1 MTETTTTSSGRPVV
15 TAFEWVP
22 EFARG
27 LVRDLRVRWALEEIG
42 QPYDS
47 ELLNARAPRPEEY
60 LARQPFDQVPAF
72 NDGELRIFETGAIL
86 LYLGEQDAAPAADR
100 GRRPAGRA
108 ISWLFSALN
117 SVEPFV
123 TRITHYDLFHK
134 DKPWMP
140 DAREAS
146 LGLCRQKLKR
156 LTDALDGKDWLA
168 GPFSVADIA
177 MVTVLNN
184 LRHTDLVAGIPGA
197 RRISPARRRNARPT
211 SARSMRSTPTSPRT
225 RLRGERHVRQRIPDP
240 RPGGQEGRLPGRG
253 RKVLGDRQGLRRA
266 RAGRGV
272 GSRRQGRPVD
282 RLPPRGRTSPRARRW
297 CSRGSSGPTGQPPTP
312 ARTR

>member
-1 MTETTTTSSGRPVV
+1 MTETQRAVV

-42 QPYDS
+42 RPYET
-47 ELLNARAPRPEEY
+47 ELLNARAPRPDAY

-72 NDGELRIFETGAIL
+72 TDGDLQIFETGAIL
-86 LYLGEQDAAPAADR
+86 LYLGEQDERLLPTGGQARWD
-100 GRRPAGRA
+100 A
-108 ISWLFSALN
+108 IAWLFSALN

-123 TRITHYDLFHK
+123 MRITHYDLFQK

-146 LGLCRQKLKR
+146 LGLCRKKLER
-156 LTDALDGKDWLA
+156 VNSALEGKDWLA

-184 LRHTDLVAGIPGA
+184 LRHTDLVAEYPALAEYKA
-197 RRISPARRRNARPT
+197 RGE
-211 SARSMRSTPTSPRT
+211 ARSAYKRALEAQYADFTP
-225 RLRGERHVRQRIPDP
+225 E
-240 RPGGQEGRLPGRG
+240 
-253 RKVLGDRQGLRRA
+253 
-266 RAGRGV
+266 
-272 GSRRQGRPVD
+272 
-282 RLPPRGRTSPRARRW
+282 
-297 CSRGSSGPTGQPPTP
+297 P
-312 ARTR
+312 A